1 MELREV
7 WAVSKA
13 VPLSGLS
20 KVPVLR
26 DMARKYSW
34 SLMFGPVHQ
43 RVALHMSQSADARD
57 LRKSG
62 ENWRNIA
69 VFAHSETNL
78 LGNKLCCWFAELE
91 FQTIS
96 ISIGAGHSPSS
107 NKTKSISK
115 VIPATASKDCPE
127 KLILTSPP
135 PART

>member
-7 WAVSKA
+7 WAVFKVSQLCFSPVEGA
-13 VPLSGLS
+13 GVAGHGAQIFLS
-20 KVPVLR
+20 V
-26 DMARKYSW
+26 
-34 SLMFGPVHQ
+34 MFGPVHQ

-96 ISIGAGHSPSS
+96 IGIGA
-107 NKTKSISK
+107 
-115 VIPATASKDCPE
+115 CPLAVFE
-127 KLILTSPP
+127 
-135 PART
+135 